1 MAWHKIDYDGLWSS
15 DKLSRCSDEAQSD
28 YAWIYGIADV
38 WGCFELTNMRVVLG
52 RVAPIRKKL
61 SLERLESDFREYH
74 ANGLCFIWDLASK
87 KYGYWTGCEV
97 RLPPISVRSRYAR
110 STPAPPKER
119 FGEYLRTF
127 GEAVLQ
133 ITELQPE
140 GEQPAQPQS
149 ESQPIE
155 ASLDVVKT
163 GSRPD
168 RDNGS
173 GSGTGSGTEREPT
186 HTPSRPAAE
195 ASERGAQPD
204 EFQFEGEQ
212 PAQPQLESH
221 RGENSRSEPKQRAL
235 LEIYEQERG
244 PLPAVRTE
252 TSERVS
258 KCRRR
263 LLSHTDGQ
271 EKFLAE
277 FRAAVR
283 KASQINWPAWRPSFD
298 WFIANDTN
306 LVKVLEGHY
315 DQWRAPAPYP
325 GGNVTNRGSGKTPL
339 AAHSNG
345 LGLPQRKPNGFTG
358 GKNARAS

>member
-1 MAWHKIDYDGLWSS
+1 VAWHKIDYDGLWSS
-15 DKLSRCSDEAQSD
+15 DKLSRCTDEAQAD
-28 YAWIYGIADV
+28 YAWVYGIADA

-74 ANGLCFIWDLASK
+74 ANGLCFMWEVAGK
-87 KYGYWTGCEV
+87 RYGYWTGCEL

-110 STPAPPKER
+110 STPEPPKEQFEEYVR
-119 FGEYLRTF
+119 SFG
-127 GEAVLQ
+127 GEVPQ

-140 GEQPAQPQS
+140 GEQPAQPQP

-155 ASLDVVKT
+155 GSLDVVKT
-163 GSRPD
+163 GSRLD

-173 GSGTGSGTEREPT
+173 GSETVTETEREPT

-195 ASERGAQPD
+195 VRAPGTQPD

-212 PAQPQLESH
+212 PPQPQLESH
-221 RGENSRSEPKQRAL
+221 RAENSHGEPNRRLL

-244 PLPAVRTE
+244 PLPAVRAE
-252 TSERVS
+252 TPERVS

-263 LLSHTDGQ
+263 LLSHTNGQ
-271 EKFLAE
+271 EKFLAD

-283 KASQINWPAWRPSFD
+283 KASQIEWPAWRPSFD
-298 WFIANDTN
+298 WFVANDTN
-306 LVKVLEGHY
+306 LEKVLEGHY
-315 DQWRAPAPYP
+315 DQWRTTATHP
-325 GGNVTNRGSGKTPL
+325 GGNVNGRSNGKTP
-339 AAHSNG
+339 AAARSNAD
-345 LGLPQRKPNGFTG
+345 GLPYRKPSAFTG
-358 GKNARAS
+358 GKNAGAA